1 MSNTLLEFKNLV
13 TEFRTEGT
21 TVKAVNDISFTL
33 NKGETVGIVGES
45 GSGKSVTSLSAM
57 RLIPSPPGIISGG
70 SIVFHQKNKEKVDLL
85 KISEDQMRSYRG
97 NDLAM
102 IFQEPMT
109 SLNPV
114 FTCGDQVLEAI
125 ILHQKLSKNKA
136 KKLTIE
142 LFKKVQLP
150 DPERIFNTY
159 PHQISGGQ
167 KQRVMIAMAMSCE
180 PSVLIADE
188 PTTALDVTVQKTI
201 LQLMQELQREKDMG
215 ILFITHDLGVIAE
228 LADKVIV
235 MYKGKI
241 VEQGSVWEIFTN
253 PKHPYTKGLLACRPP
268 LNKRYTF
275 LPTVKDFMHVDENGK
290 IIDTNI
296 SVEDFTKDLEI
307 SSTER
312 EKKQKLLFEKD
323 PVLQIKNLKTYFP
336 ISNSTKIPFTLQ
348 LGLFG
353 KEQKVKLDK
362 PIIIGISLF
371 LALLMTSVLYAVLLL
386 FGFSITNPF
395 DDVITFLN
403 IENKIDRVTL
413 FNISFWEE
421 VGISAIADL
430 MQLAVVVSGLLILYY
445 LFFKS
450 SKSSLKKG
458 LNIRSKSNVKAVDKV
473 SFDVYPGETLGLVG
487 ESGCGKTTIGRTIL
501 RLEEPTEGEMIYK
514 GIDIAKMKAN
524 ELREFRKEVQIIFQ
538 DPYSSLNPR
547 MTIGNAI
554 MEPMQIHK
562 ILENDEQRKK
572 RVEELLARVNLDPT
586 HFYRYPH
593 EFSGG
598 QRQRIGI
605 ARALAV
611 NPKFI
616 ICDESV
622 SALDVSVQAQVLN
635 LLNELKEEF
644 GLTYIFISHDLSVV
658 KYMSDRMLVM
668 QDGEIEEMGD
678 ADQIYNKPSTPY
690 TQKLI
695 DAIPEGKLED
705 IKKHLESKG
714 VEVK

>member
-1 MSNTLLEFKNLV
+1 MGNTLLEFKNLV
-13 TEFRTEGT
+13 TEFHTEGT
-21 TVKAVNDISFTL
+21 TVKAVNGVSFTL
-33 NKGETVGIVGES
+33 NKGETIGIVGES

-70 SIVFHQKNKEKVDLL
+70 EIIFHQNDGTATDLL
-85 KISEDQMRSYRG
+85 KISEEEMRKFRG
-97 NDLAM
+97 NDIAM

-114 FTCGDQVLEAI
+114 FTCGDQVMEAI
-125 ILHQKLSKNKA
+125 ILHQKLNKKDA
-136 KKLTIE
+136 KDLTIK
-142 LFKKVQLP
+142 LFEEVQLP
-150 DPERIFNTY
+150 TPERIFSTY

-167 KQRVMIAMAMSCE
+167 KQRVMIAMAMSCQ

-201 LQLMQELQREKDMG
+201 LQLMQNLQTEHDMG
-215 ILFITHDLGVIAE
+215 IMFITHDLGVIAE
-228 LADKVIV
+228 LADKVVV
-235 MYKGKI
+235 MYKGNI
-241 VEQGSVWEIFTN
+241 VEQGNVWDIFTN

-268 LNKRYTF
+268 LDKRYTF
-275 LPTVKDFMHVDENGK
+275 LPTVSDFMKIDENGE
-290 IIDTNI
+290 IIDNGI
-296 SVEDFTKDLEI
+296 SVADFTKDLAIPE
-307 SSTER
+307 SER
-312 EKKQKLLFEKD
+312 TARQKELFAKE
-323 PVLQIKNLKTYFP
+323 PILQIKNLKTYFP
-336 ISNSTKIPFTLQ
+336 IKNGF
-348 LGLFG
+348 FG
-353 KEQKVKLDK
+353 
-362 PIIIGISLF
+362 G
-371 LALLMTSVLYAVLLL
+371 
-386 FGFSITNPF
+386 
-395 DDVITFLN
+395 
-403 IENKIDRVTL
+403 
-413 FNISFWEE
+413 
-421 VGISAIADL
+421 
-430 MQLAVVVSGLLILYY
+430 VSGH
-445 LFFKS
+445 
-450 SKSSLKKG
+450 
-458 LNIRSKSNVKAVDKV
+458 VKAVDNIT
-473 SFDVYPGETLGLVG
+473 FDVYPGETLGLVG
-487 ESGCGKTTIGRTIL
+487 ESGCGKTTCGRTII

-514 GIDIAKMKAN
+514 GKDIAKMNADD
-524 ELREFRKEVQIIFQ
+524 LRIFRKDVQIIFQ

-554 MEPMQIHK
+554 MEPMQVHG

-572 RVEELLARVNLDPT
+572 RVEELLARVSLDPA

-658 KYMSDRMLVM
+658 KYMSDRMVVM
-668 QDGEIEEMGD
+668 QEGKIEEMGD
-678 ADQIYNKPSTPY
+678 ADQIYNNPGTEY

-705 IKKHLESKG
+705 IKRHLESKG
-714 VEVK
+714 IKVG

>member
-1 MSNTLLEFKNLV
+1 MSKSLLEFKNLV
-13 TEFRTEGT
+13 TEFHTEGT
-21 TVKAVNDISFTL
+21 TVKAVNDVSFTL

-57 RLIPSPPGIISGG
+57 RLIPNPPGIISGG
-70 SIVFHQKNKEKVDLL
+70 EIVFHKKSGEKVDLL
-85 KISEDQMRSYRG
+85 KCSEEEMRSYRG
-97 NDLAM
+97 NDIAM

-125 ILHQKLSKNKA
+125 MLHQSLNKEDA

-142 LFKKVQLP
+142 LFEKVQLP
-150 DPERIFNTY
+150 DPERIFSTY

-201 LQLMQELQREKDMG
+201 LLLMQKLQKEKDMG
-215 ILFITHDLGVIAE
+215 IMFITHDLGVIAE
-228 LADKVIV
+228 LADKVVV

-241 VEQGSVWEIFTN
+241 VEQGNVWEIFTN
-253 PKHPYTKGLLACRPP
+253 PQHPYTKGLLACRPP
-268 LNKRYTF
+268 LEKRYSF
-275 LPTVKDFMHVDENGK
+275 LPTVSDFMKIDKNGN
-290 IIDTNI
+290 IIDNNI
-296 SVEDFTKDLEI
+296 SVADFTKNLVI
-307 SSTER
+307 SDSER
-312 EKKQKLLFEKD
+312 QKKQKELFSKKA
-323 PVLQIKNLKTYFP
+323 VLQLKNLKTYFP
-336 ISNSTKIPFTLQ
+336 IKNGF
-348 LGLFG
+348 FG
-353 KEQKVKLDK
+353 
-362 PIIIGISLF
+362 GIS
-371 LALLMTSVLYAVLLL
+371 SY
-386 FGFSITNPF
+386 
-395 DDVITFLN
+395 
-403 IENKIDRVTL
+403 
-413 FNISFWEE
+413 
-421 VGISAIADL
+421 
-430 MQLAVVVSGLLILYY
+430 
-445 LFFKS
+445 
-450 SKSSLKKG
+450 
-458 LNIRSKSNVKAVDKV
+458 VKAVNDV
-473 SFDVYPGETLGLVG
+473 TFDVFPGETLGLVG

-514 GIDIAKMKAN
+514 GQDIAKMTAD
-524 ELREFRKEVQIIFQ
+524 ELRAFRKEVQIIFQ

-554 MEPMQIHK
+554 MEPMQVHD
-562 ILENDEQRKK
+562 ILDSDEQRKEK
-572 RVEELLARVNLDPT
+572 VKELLTKVSLDPS

-635 LLNELKEEF
+635 LLNDLKEEF

-658 KYMSDRMLVM
+658 KYMSDRMVVM
-668 QDGEIEEMGD
+668 QEGEIEEMGD
-678 ADQIYNKPSTPY
+678 ADQIYNSPKTDY
-690 TQKLI
+690 TKKLI

-705 IKKHLESKG
+705 IKGHLEKKG
-714 VEVK
+714 ISVS

>member
-13 TEFRTEGT
+13 TEFHTEGT
-21 TVKAVNDISFTL
+21 TVKAVNNISFTL

-70 SIVFHQKNKEKVDLL
+70 SIIFHTKNGEKVDLL
-85 KISEDQMRSYRG
+85 KISEEKMREHRG

-125 ILHQKLSKNKA
+125 MLHQKLKKDAA
-136 KKLTIE
+136 KKLTIK

-150 DPERIFNTY
+150 DPERIYNTY

-201 LQLMQELQREKDMG
+201 LLLMQELQREQDMG

-228 LADKVIV
+228 LADKVVV
-235 MYKGKI
+235 MYKGNI
-241 VEQGSVWEIFTN
+241 VEQGNVWDIFTN

-268 LNKRYTF
+268 LEKRYTF
-275 LPTVKDFMHVDENGK
+275 LPTVGDFMKTDSSGVIVDN
-290 IIDTNI
+290 NI
-296 SVEDFTKDLEI
+296 SVEEFTKDLVV
-307 SSTER
+307 SNSER
-312 EKKQKLLFEKD
+312 ERKQKELFLKK
-323 PVLQIKNLKTYFP
+323 PVLQLKNLKTYFP
-336 ISNSTKIPFTLQ
+336 IRNGF
-348 LGLFG
+348 FG
-353 KEQKVKLDK
+353 
-362 PIIIGISLF
+362 GIS
-371 LALLMTSVLYAVLLL
+371 SH
-386 FGFSITNPF
+386 
-395 DDVITFLN
+395 
-403 IENKIDRVTL
+403 
-413 FNISFWEE
+413 
-421 VGISAIADL
+421 
-430 MQLAVVVSGLLILYY
+430 
-445 LFFKS
+445 
-450 SKSSLKKG
+450 
-458 LNIRSKSNVKAVDKV
+458 VKAVNNV

-514 GIDIAKMKAN
+514 NKDIAKMDAD
-524 ELREFRKEVQIIFQ
+524 ELRAFRKEVQIIFQ

-554 MEPMQIHK
+554 MEPMQVHK
-562 ILENDEQRKK
+562 ILNSDEERKE
-572 RVEELLARVNLDPT
+572 RVKELLTKVSLDPA

-635 LLNELKEEF
+635 LLNDLKKEF
-644 GLTYIFISHDLSVV
+644 ELTYIFISHDLSVV
-658 KYMSDRMLVM
+658 KYMSDRMVVM
-668 QDGEIEEMGD
+668 QEGEIEEMGD
-678 ADQIYNKPSTPY
+678 ADQIYNSPKTEY
-690 TQKLI
+690 TKRLI
-695 DAIPEGKLED
+695 DAIPEGKLDD
-705 IKKHLESKG
+705 IKKHLEEKG
-714 VEVK
+714 ITVS